1 MFDAYTV
8 SMALFQ
14 LGRIINF
21 LILARIIMSWV
32 NPNPSS
38 PIASLLYSVTE
49 PILGPIRSLIYNVFK
64 YQGMLDFSPIVAI
77 LLINWLIIPF
87 LRNLAFMVL

>member
-8 SMALFQ
+8 SQALFQ

-32 NPNPSS
+32 NPNPTN
-38 PIASLLYSVTE
+38 PIAAVLHSVTE
-49 PILGPIRSLIYNVFK
+49 PILGPVRNLIYNVFK

-77 LLINWLIIPF
+77 LLINWLIIPI
-87 LRNLAFMVL
+87 LRNLAFMLL

>member
-8 SMALFQ
+8 SQALYQ

-32 NPNPSS
+32 NPNPTG
-38 PIASLLYSVTE
+38 PIASVLYNITE
-49 PILGPIRSLIYNVFK
+49 PILGPVRSLIYKVFN

-77 LLINWLIIPF
+77 LLINWLIIPV